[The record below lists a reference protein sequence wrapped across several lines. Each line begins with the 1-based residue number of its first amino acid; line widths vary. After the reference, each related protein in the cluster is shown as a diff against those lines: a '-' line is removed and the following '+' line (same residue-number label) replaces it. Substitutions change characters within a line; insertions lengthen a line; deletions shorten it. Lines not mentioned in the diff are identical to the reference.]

1 MNMCLCG
8 NEITEKDIKDCGYS
22 TFNIGTITCQN
33 CGFELKLKS
42 CDSTEDYFKAW
53 NWKVGI
59 ISKTMDLTNNGKMAF
74 LLELM
79 LQVDDFHQFQTQIEQ
94 IEEATQELRL

>member
-1 MNMCLCG
+1 MNMCGCG

-22 TFNIGTITCQN
+22 TFNIGIITCQN
-33 CGFELKLKS
+33 CGLELKLKN
-42 CDSTEDYFKAW
+42 CYSTEDYFKAW

-59 ISKTMDLTNNGKMAF
+59 ISKMMDLSNNGKMAF

-79 LQVDDFHQFQTQIEQ
+79 LQIDDFHQFQIQIEK
-94 IEEATQELRL
+94 IEEATQELKF